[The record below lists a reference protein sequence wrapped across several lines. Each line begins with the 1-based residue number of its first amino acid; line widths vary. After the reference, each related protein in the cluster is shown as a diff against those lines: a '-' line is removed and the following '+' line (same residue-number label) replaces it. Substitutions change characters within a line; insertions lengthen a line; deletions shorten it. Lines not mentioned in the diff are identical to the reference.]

1 MPGAAVTRIGKLTL
15 MKSPTDFVLTT
26 LADISVM
33 CREIKLSRRTSEKSN
48 SLPY

>member
-33 CREIKLSRRTSEKSN
+33 CQEIKLSRRTSEKSN